1 MAPTISL
8 FIPKALFPLQHH
20 LFKSRNLAEILLA
33 CSVTHQLK
41 IFSFSI

>member
-8 FIPKALFPLQHH
+8 FIPKALISLQHY

-33 CSVTHQLK
+33 CSLTYQPK
-41 IFSFSI
+41 IFNFSI